1 MDNVLDLS
9 YEMTIRSSAFPAS
22 EGRGWLAQDIKP
34 SDWTVNLDEVAA
46 AEIRSMIDLMHDQPL
61 PTILRRPDQFAIPH
75 LTSAYHQLKSICSQ
89 GIGFA
94 VLDRLAIDEFNIDD
108 IVAVYWTLGHL
119 IGRNVAQKWDGT
131 MIYDV
136 TDTGKKFGYG
146 VRGSATNV
154 ELGFHTDN
162 AFGVR
167 VPDYVGLLCKYPA
180 DSGGVSRFCSLY
192 TVHARMEAR
201 FPTELRR
208 LYAPML
214 FDRQAEHAPGAAKTS
229 FAPFFSWKQEKLRC
243 RANSS
248 LVRKGYEVAQEQMDP
263 ALVDALAAIDEV
275 SSAEDLWVEAPLE
288 RGQVQYLNN
297 HELGH
302 YRSDFKDGANPSR
315 RRHLYRLWH
324 RETGAISYDG

>member
-94 VLDRLAIDEFNIDD
+94 VLDRLPIDEFDIDD

-208 LYAPML
+208 LY
-214 FDRQAEHAPGAAKTS
+214 EIG
-229 FAPFFSWKQEKLRC
+229 
-243 RANSS
+243 RAH
-248 LVRKGYEVAQEQMDP
+248 V
-263 ALVDALAAIDEV
+263 
-275 SSAEDLWVEAPLE
+275 
-288 RGQVQYLNN
+288 
-297 HELGH
+297 
-302 YRSDFKDGANPSR
+302 
-315 RRHLYRLWH
+315 
-324 RETGAISYDG
+324 